1 MDIDQRYVQ
10 TNKALK
16 FLPSKFH
23 WEKLL
28 GDALQKN
35 ERVDQGRQGEKQDR
49 GSREWERD
57 ERNPQNDGEGRSR
70 LTV

>member
-1 MDIDQRYVQ
+1 MEVDQRYVQ

-16 FLPSKFH
+16 FLPFKFH

-35 ERVDQGRQGEKQDR
+35 ERVHQERKQREIQDR
-49 GSREWERD
+49 GSIDWERD
-57 ERNPQNDGEGRSR
+57 ERNP
-70 LTV
+70 